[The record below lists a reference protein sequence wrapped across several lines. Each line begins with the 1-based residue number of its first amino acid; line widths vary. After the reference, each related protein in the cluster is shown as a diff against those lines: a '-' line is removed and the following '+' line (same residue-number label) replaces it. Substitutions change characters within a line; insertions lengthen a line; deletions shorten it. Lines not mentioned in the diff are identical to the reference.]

1 MFGTLTVAPRLFCAV
16 AATLLETTPYR
27 VTSRGH
33 ATMATRDDLPPS
45 RSAKPMDPPPASGRP
60 TTAQLKGDI
69 DSGRTGDKV
78 GVFDPALAPLG
89 TDDEAAGAPPSREAI
104 AMARRQERG
113 GPAGG
118 GGNAPQ
124 GGCALRLHRLY
135 RRRGARLRRRAT
147 AALTGRGIA
156 IRRRRPRLRCSA
168 RARD

>member
-1 MFGTLTVAPRLFCAV
+1 
-16 AATLLETTPYR
+16 
-27 VTSRGH
+27 
-33 ATMATRDDLPPS
+33 MATRDDLPPS

-89 TDDEAAGAPPSREAI
+89 TDDEAAGAPHSREAI
-104 AMARRQERG
+104 AMARREERG

-124 GGCALRLHRLY
+124 GGPRVVLYGFVASIAVVALAFVGVLL
-135 RRRGARLRRRAT
+135 LR
-147 AALTGRGIA
+147 
-156 IRRRRPRLRCSA
+156 
-168 RARD
+168 

>member
-1 MFGTLTVAPRLFCAV
+1 MGSHAKPASHRGSLPGRQCSATLTIAPRLFCAG
-16 AATLLETTPYR
+16 AATLLETKPYR
-27 VTSRGH
+27 VASRGP

-45 RSAKPMDPPPASGRP
+45 RSAKPIDPPPASGRP

-69 DSGRTGDKV
+69 ASGRTGDKV

-104 AMARRQERG
+104 SMARRQERG

-124 GGCALRLHRLY
+124 GGPRVVLYGFIAFIAVVALAFAGVLL
-135 RRRGARLRRRAT
+135 LR
-147 AALTGRGIA
+147 
-156 IRRRRPRLRCSA
+156 
-168 RARD
+168 